1 MPIDN
6 EWSEVDGFV
15 VKRWF
20 HLLLLLGALLG
31 LLGQE
36 AAFANVVL
44 VEKAGQTATVAE
56 MDADCAEMMA
66 LSKQQPSPD
75 KPCEGMTPEC
85 IAKMGCALPVAVL
98 PSLTSG
104 VSQVFR
110 AVIPPQMPVVPLIG
124 RQSGTEPEPPKNLG

>member
-1 MPIDN
+1 
-6 EWSEVDGFV
+6 

-36 AAFANVVL
+36 AAFADVL
-44 VEKAGQTATVAE
+44 PVEKAGQTAAVAE

-66 LSKQQPSPD
+66 LSKQQPPPD
-75 KPCEGMTPEC
+75 KPCEGMTPDC

-98 PSLTSG
+98 PSLASG

-110 AVIPPQMPVVPLIG
+110 AAIPPHMPVAPLVG
-124 RQSGTEPEPPKNLG
+124 RKSGQEPEPPTSLG